1 MATTLP
7 ALRGRM
13 GDSDFFATML
23 TFGEVARMV
32 EFVEDVDDWD
42 AETAPEEKTQ
52 RRLNVQRVEREMVP
66 YLVGTDDHFYS
77 AITVEVRPSMGEGAD
92 IIPFRPAGDPLPG
105 GIQYGEVVLDGTQTL
120 CALDGQHR
128 LKSIQRAI
136 RIKQSLAR
144 EQLAVILVPF
154 RSARH
159 SQLLFSDLNRY
170 AKGPSRSI
178 NLLFSHRDP
187 LVALTRR
194 IIAREPFLNGRVE
207 LESTSLSK
215 NTPCVAT
222 LSTLYEM
229 TRTFT
234 GEADID
240 TPEAL
245 DAACQ
250 RQALTWRVL
259 VQAIPQWAAVAERTE
274 HPAYLRQGN
283 LCMHGVGQQAIAL
296 ATNAVLAVADGDLD
310 ALGAFAHIDWSIGN
324 PDWQGIAV
332 QGRRVN
338 NTAATVRNLGALLA
352 YRLGGGITPNAA
364 RVLAETFRARGDA
377 VPRVLHTLAQ
387 EANPDALP

>member
-13 GDSDFFATML
+13 GDSEFFATML

-42 AETAPEEKTQ
+42 SETAPEEKTQ
-52 RRLNVQRVEREMVP
+52 RRLNVQRVDREMVP
-66 YLVGTDDHFYS
+66 YLVETDDHFYS
-77 AITVEVRPSMGEGAD
+77 AITVEVRPSLGEEGEV
-92 IIPFRPAGDPLPG
+92 IPFRPAGDLLPG

-136 RIKQSLAR
+136 RLKQSLAR

-154 RSARH
+154 RSSRH

-187 LVALTRR
+187 LVTLTRR
-194 IIAREPFLNGRVE
+194 IIANEPFLNGRVE
-207 LESTSLSK
+207 VESTSLSK

-229 TRTFT
+229 TRTFN
-234 GEADID
+234 GQMELD
-240 TPEAL
+240 TPETLDIAYERQGAIWTAL
-245 DAACQ
+245 VRAVGPW
-250 RQALTWRVL
+250 T
-259 VQAIPQWAAVAERTE
+259 AVADRVE
-274 HPAYLRQGN
+274 HPAYLRQAN

-296 ATNAVLAVADGDLD
+296 AASAVLAGADGNLE
-310 ALGAFAHIDWSIGN
+310 ALGTFGIIDWSVGN
-324 PDWQGIAV
+324 RDWQGIAV

-352 YRLGGGITPNAA
+352 YRLGCGVSPSAA
-364 RVLAETFRARGDA
+364 RTLAEAFRARGDA
-377 VPRVLHTLAQ
+377 VPRALHTLAQ
-387 EANPDALP
+387 EAETHALP